1 LRALYNILSDES
13 ARGDEPEGFSK
24 KRGPRPLRITSY
36 YIIIVQSVYIG
47 IGALVHVG
55 SLCIRI
61 YNNDILKCGWRII
74 YFCIS
79 YFSIIIFLLL
89 PLYFIAV
96 RTSVVYK
103 RIMATPCSVGRERIY
118 TFARTRRTLV
128 DRRNHRRGVLYSV

>member
-1 LRALYNILSDES
+1 MGTNLKDFQKNGPATPTLY
-13 ARGDEPEGFSK
+13 
-24 KRGPRPLRITSY
+24 TSY

-61 YNNDILKCGWRII
+61 YNNDILKCGSRII

-103 RIMATPCSVGRERIY
+103 RIMATACSVGRERIY